1 MKNPNTEY
9 RIQDAVY
16 SRQIHQTPNTKY
28 KTQKNRH
35 MFSIEDYHYH
45 LPEHLIA
52 QQPMQ
57 ERDHSRLLVMDRN
70 TGSLSHQVFHELETF
85 LEPSDVLVVNN
96 TRVIP
101 GRLVGEKKS
110 GGRIEALILN
120 YASGLR
126 SSADG
131 NQFDCMLKSSKR
143 TRIGTRL
150 YFSEGVTAQVME
162 RADNIYR
169 LSFSCEGDF
178 PSVLNRIGQTPLPPY
193 IKRDGAQST
202 RDDRATYQTI
212 YASQKGAIAAPTAG
226 FHFTEALMR
235 RLKDKGVTLAP
246 ITLHIGY
253 GTFSPVRVT
262 DIRAHRMH
270 SEWFSIP
277 EETAESVSRAKRE
290 GRRVVA
296 VGTTS
301 VRTLEFAMQENG
313 NMRPMSGACDLFIYP
328 GYRFRVVDAMI
339 TNFHLP
345 KSTLLMLVSAFA
357 GRNNI
362 LAAYHTAI
370 QENYRFYS
378 YGDAMLIY

>member
-1 MKNPNTEY
+1 
-9 RIQDAVY
+9 
-16 SRQIHQTPNTKY
+16 
-28 KTQKNRH
+28 

-45 LPEHLIA
+45 LPEKLIA

-70 TGSLSHQVFHELETF
+70 TGSLSHKVFSDLETF
-85 LEPSDVLVVNN
+85 LAPSDVLVVNN
-96 TRVIP
+96 TQVIP
-101 GRLVGEKKS
+101 GRLVGKKES

-120 YASGLR
+120 YASGMR
-126 SSADG
+126 SSADE

-150 YFSEGVTAQVME
+150 YFAQGVTAQVID
-162 RADNIYR
+162 RADNIYT
-169 LSFSCEGDF
+169 LSFSCEGAF
-178 PSVLNRIGQTPLPPY
+178 KSVLDRIGQTPLPPY
-193 IKRDGAQST
+193 IT
-202 RDDRATYQTI
+202 RDRTQHTLTDRETYQTV

-226 FHFTEALMR
+226 FHFTELLMR
-235 RLKDKGVTLAP
+235 RLKRKGVTLAP
-246 ITLHIGY
+246 ITLHVGY
-253 GTFSPVRVT
+253 GTFLPVRVT
-262 DIRAHRMH
+262 DIREHAMH
-270 SEWFSIP
+270 SEWFSIS
-277 EETAESVSRAKRE
+277 EETAETVTRAKKE

-301 VRTLEFAMQENG
+301 VRTLEFAMRENG
-313 NMRPMSGACDLFIYP
+313 RLGPMTGPCDLFIYP
-328 GYRFRVVDAMI
+328 GYRFQVVDAMI

-357 GRNNI
+357 GRKNI
-362 LAAYHTAI
+362 LDAYETAI

>member
-1 MKNPNTEY
+1 
-9 RIQDAVY
+9 
-16 SRQIHQTPNTKY
+16 
-28 KTQKNRH
+28 

-85 LEPSDVLVVNN
+85 LAPSDVLVVNN
-96 TRVIP
+96 TQVIP
-101 GRLVGEKKS
+101 GRIVGKKES

-120 YASGLR
+120 YASGMR
-126 SSADG
+126 TSTNG
-131 NQFDCMLKSSKR
+131 NQFDCLLKSSKR
-143 TRIGTRL
+143 ARIGTRL
-150 YFSEGVTAQVME
+150 FFPEGVMAQVMGRE
-162 RADNIYR
+162 DDLYR
-169 LSFSCEGDF
+169 LSFACEGDF
-178 PSVLNRIGQTPLPPY
+178 RSVLNRIGQTPLPPY
-193 IKRDGAQST
+193 IKRDGVLST
-202 RDDRATYQTI
+202 RDDRATYQTV

-226 FHFTEALMR
+226 FHFTKELMR
-235 RLKDKGVTLAP
+235 KLKDKGITLAP
-246 ITLHIGY
+246 ITLHVGY
-253 GTFSPVRVT
+253 GTFLPVRVT

-270 SEWFSIP
+270 SEWFSISR
-277 EETAESVSRAKRE
+277 ETAEIVSRAKQE

-301 VRTLEFAMQENG
+301 VRTLEFAMDEDG
-313 NMRPMSGACDLFIYP
+313 HVRPMTGPCDLFIYP
-328 GYRFRVVDAMI
+328 GYRFRVVDALI

-362 LAAYHTAI
+362 LAAYQTAI

-378 YGDAMLIY
+378 YGDAMFLF

>member
-1 MKNPNTEY
+1 
-9 RIQDAVY
+9 
-16 SRQIHQTPNTKY
+16 
-28 KTQKNRH
+28 

-45 LPEHLIA
+45 LPEQLIA
-52 QQPMQ
+52 QHPLQ
-57 ERDHSRLLVMDRN
+57 ERDRSRLLVMDRG
-70 TGSLSHQVFHELETF
+70 TGSLSHRVFHELETF
-85 LEPSDVLVVNN
+85 LAPFDVLVVNN
-96 TRVIP
+96 TQVIP
-101 GRLVGEKKS
+101 GRIVGRKET

-120 YASGLR
+120 YASGMR
-126 SSADG
+126 SSVNG

-150 YFSEGVTAQVME
+150 YFPEGVTAQVVE
-162 RADNIYR
+162 RDDTIYR

-178 PSVLNRIGQTPLPPY
+178 RSVLNRIGQTPLPPY
-193 IKRDGAQST
+193 IKRDGVSST
-202 RDDRATYQTI
+202 RDDRARYQTV

-226 FHFTEALMR
+226 FHFTETLMR

-246 ITLHIGY
+246 ITLHVGY
-253 GTFSPVRVT
+253 GTFLPVRVT

-277 EETAESVSRAKRE
+277 KETAETVSRAKQE

-301 VRTLEFAMQENG
+301 VRTLEFAVDEDG
-313 NMRPMSGACDLFIYP
+313 NVRPMTGPCDLFIYP

-362 LAAYHTAI
+362 LAAYQTAI
-370 QENYRFYS
+370 QEKYRFYS
-378 YGDAMLIY
+378 YGDGMLIQ

>member
-1 MKNPNTEY
+1 
-9 RIQDAVY
+9 
-16 SRQIHQTPNTKY
+16 
-28 KTQKNRH
+28 

-52 QQPMQ
+52 QQPLQ
-57 ERDHSRLLVMDRN
+57 QRDHSRLLVMDRS
-70 TGSLSHQVFHELETF
+70 TGSLSHREFHELETF

-101 GRLVGEKKS
+101 GRIVGKKES
-110 GGRIEALILN
+110 GGRVEALIVN
-120 YASGLR
+120 YASGMR
-126 SSADG
+126 SFADG

-150 YFSEGVTAQVME
+150 YFSQGVTAQVLD
-162 RADNIYR
+162 RTDNIYT

-178 PSVLNRIGQTPLPPY
+178 ESVLDRIGQTPLPPY
-193 IKRDGAQST
+193 IKREGVQCE
-202 RDDRATYQTI
+202 RDDSTTYQTV
-212 YASQKGAIAAPTAG
+212 YASQKGAVAAPTAG
-226 FHFTEALMR
+226 FHFTETLMN
-235 RLKDKGVTLAP
+235 RLRNKGVTLAP
-246 ITLHIGY
+246 ITLHVGH
-253 GTFSPVRVT
+253 GTFLPVRVT

-277 EETAESVSRAKRE
+277 KKTAETISRARQE

-301 VRTLEFAMQENG
+301 VRTLEFAMDDDG
-313 NMRPMSGACDLFIYP
+313 NMRSMTGPCDLFIYP
-328 GYRFRVVDAMI
+328 GYRFRVIDAMI

-362 LAAYHTAI
+362 LAAYQTAI
-370 QENYRFYS
+370 QEKYRFYS
-378 YGDAMLIY
+378 YGDAMLIC

>member
-1 MKNPNTEY
+1 
-9 RIQDAVY
+9 
-16 SRQIHQTPNTKY
+16 
-28 KTQKNRH
+28 

-57 ERDHSRLLVMDRN
+57 ERDHSRLLVMDRS
-70 TGSLSHQVFHELETF
+70 TGSLSHQVFHELEAF
-85 LEPSDVLVVNN
+85 LTPSDVLVVNN
-96 TRVIP
+96 TQVIP
-101 GRLVGEKKS
+101 GRIVGKKES

-120 YASGLR
+120 YASGMR
-126 SSADG
+126 SSANG
-131 NQFDCMLKSSKR
+131 NRFDCMLKSSKR
-143 TRIGTRL
+143 TRIGARL
-150 YFSEGVTAQVME
+150 YFQEGVTAQVME
-162 RADNIYR
+162 RDDNIYR

-178 PSVLNRIGQTPLPPY
+178 RSVLNRIGQTPLPPY

-202 RDDRATYQTI
+202 RDDSAAYQTI

-226 FHFTEALMR
+226 FHFTKELMR
-235 RLKDKGVTLAP
+235 RLKDKGITLAP
-246 ITLHIGY
+246 ITLHVGY
-253 GTFSPVRVT
+253 GTFLPVRVT

-277 EETAESVSRAKRE
+277 KETAETVSRAKQE

-301 VRTLEFAMQENG
+301 VRTLEFAVNEDG
-313 NMRPMSGACDLFIYP
+313 SVRPMTGPCDLFIYP

-362 LAAYHTAI
+362 LAAYQTAI
-370 QENYRFYS
+370 QEKYRFYS
-378 YGDAMLIY
+378 YGDGMFLC